1 MKKFFNTK
9 YTILNFDQLYF
20 YKLLLHYSIIS
31 KQYFK
36 RIIEKRK
43 KNLITK
49 SKTSLIK
56 NFMVNKIM
64 RLKCLLK
71 NSFKHL
77 VTSCKLQNKLKL

>member
-43 KNLITK
+43 TNLITK

-56 NFMVNKIM
+56 NCMVNRII
-64 RLKCLLK
+64 R
-71 NSFKHL
+71 
-77 VTSCKLQNKLKL
+77 QNATKRYYLNTQ